1 MKKLKFIISM
11 LLTLLL
17 LIALPVTALAAS
29 EAPLVDIGVN
39 WVTIALYAEAAAV
52 LLFGFLVSYFKT
64 SSVFRGFVAQL
75 IADAE
80 VKYANIE
87 KAGKLKMAWVID
99 KLYSIIPIPLKIIFT
114 KERLEAFAQEVFE
127 QVTAYATIQCDKAV
141 KALQDK
147 YNANKNKS
155 TK

>member
-1 MKKLKFIISM
+1 MKKFNRIISM
-11 LLTLLL
+11 LLLLL
-17 LIALPVTALAAS
+17 LIVVPVTAFAAS
-29 EAPLVDIGVN
+29 ESQTVGININ
-39 WVTIALYAEAAAV
+39 WVTVVAYAEAAAV

-99 KLYSIIPIPLKIIFT
+99 KLYAIIPIPLKIIFT
-114 KERLEAFAQEVFE
+114 KERLEVFAQEVFE
-127 QVTAYATIQCDKAV
+127 QVTAYATIQCDKAI

-147 YNANKNKS
+147 YNANKNKP